1 MTAGHTA
8 PSIGSR
14 IIAESIA
21 DGLIGSAFK
30 AGRIQANEMIR
41 GKLTRAVAFGAE
53 EVLIVDMLIVPARII
68 AVVLAGST
76 SMAAFAVRGHIEGSV

>member
-8 PSIGSR
+8 PAIGSR

-21 DGLIGSAFK
+21 DGFIGSAFK
-30 AGRIQANEMIR
+30 AGGIQASEMIGGQLSR
-41 GKLTRAVAFGAE
+41 VVAFGAE
-53 EVLIVDMLIVPARII
+53 YVFIIDMFFVPARII